1 MKILIV
7 DDHQA
12 VRTAVRSLLSSHS
25 EWTICGEAVDG
36 LEAVEKARSLRPDLI
51 LMDVSMPRMD
61 GVEATRIVRHDVPE
75 ADVII
80 VSQNDP
86 GLVSRQA
93 SAVGAQGFVSKS
105 DLGRKLVPMIS
116 YLLGEK
122 HDSGAEPASPL
133 KGNVTNHNDDQNAQ
147 RFRQALDELP
157 AAIYLTDAEGRL
169 TYYNAAAIQFSGRI
183 PELGTDSWCV
193 TWKLFRPDGTPLAH
207 DQCPM
212 AVALKEGRAVYGEEA
227 IAERPDGTRRWFTP
241 FPRPLRNAEGKIV
254 GGINMLVDIT
264 DRKQL
269 HSGSNLLA
277 AIVNSSDDAIVS
289 KNLSGI
295 ITSWNK
301 GAERIFG
308 YTSQEVIGRS
318 ITLIIPPDHL
328 DEEADILARI
338 RRGERI
344 DHFDTVRRRKDGS
357 LVDVAVTISPVFDAA
372 GRIIGASK
380 VARDVSDRRRAE
392 RELRDSKERFRS
404 IVETTPE
411 CVKVVAADGTLLQMN
426 AAGLAL
432 VGAESPEAVIGENVY
447 NLIAPED
454 RDRFRSFNERVCA
467 GQKGTLEFDIQGLQ
481 GVRRHMETQG
491 APFRTAA
498 GEVAH
503 LAVTRDITNRKLS
516 ERALAN
522 AARQQKALFHLAD
535 RLHRAPSLGDVY
547 AAATDAICEALQC
560 ERASILLC
568 DHAGV
573 MRFVS
578 WRGLSDSYRS
588 AVEGHSPWKID
599 DPDPRPVCIENV
611 DSAELDEGL
620 RKVVKSEGIVA
631 LAFIPL
637 VSENR
642 LIGKFMMYFSH
653 VHDFSADELEVSLTI
668 ARQLAFAIERKRADQ
683 ALRHSEERFRALSET
698 LDAEVRVRTRQ
709 LEQRSR
715 ELMQHSDQV
724 RDLSRQLLQ
733 TQDNE
738 RRHFARELHDSAG
751 QTLTVLSMALSQLQ
765 QNAAARDPELASQVE
780 ASEQLVQQLHRE
792 IRTTSYLLHPPLLDE
807 SGLASALAWYT
818 QGLAER
824 TPLKINLEVPHD
836 LERIPKH
843 MELGVFRVV
852 QECLT
857 NIHRH
862 SGATD
867 ALIHISR
874 SNGTLMLEVA
884 DNGKGIP
891 ADKLAEIQSKGTGVG
906 IRGMRER
913 VAQFHGEMKIESG
926 PAGTKILL
934 SLPLPASQQRSP
946 AIDASPLAAP
956 AILS

>member
-36 LEAVEKARSLRPDLI
+36 LEAVEMARSLRPDVI

-86 GLVSRQA
+86 SLVSRQA

-116 YLLGEK
+116 DLVGDK
-122 HDSGAEPASPL
+122 HDSGPDAASAS
-133 KGNVTNHNDDQNAQ
+133 KENGANHTDGQIEQ

-183 PELGTDSWCV
+183 PELGTDTWCV
-193 TWKLFRPDGTPLAH
+193 TWKLFRPDGTVLPH

-212 AVALKEGRAVYGEEA
+212 AIALKEGRTVYGEEA

-241 FPRPLRNAEGKIV
+241 FPRPLRNAEGKII

-269 HSGSNLLA
+269 HSSGNLLA

-318 ITLIIPPDHL
+318 ITVIIPPDHL

-338 RRGERI
+338 GRGERI
-344 DHFDTVRRRKDGS
+344 DHFDTVRRRKDGT
-357 LVDVAVTISPVFDAA
+357 LVDVAVTISPVRDAA

-380 VARDVSDRRRAE
+380 VARDISDRRRSE
-392 RELRDSKERFRS
+392 RELRDSEERFRS

-411 CVKVVAADGTLLQMN
+411 CVKIIAADGTLLQMN

-432 VGAESPEAVIGENVY
+432 VGADSPEAVIGKNVY
-447 NLIAPED
+447 NLIAPDD

-467 GQKGTLEFDIQGLQ
+467 GHKGTLEFEIVSLQ
-481 GVRRHMETQG
+481 GVHRCMETQG
-491 APFRTAA
+491 APFRTPA
-498 GEVAH
+498 GQVAQ
-503 LAVTRDITNRKLS
+503 LAVTRDVSDRKRS
-516 ERALAN
+516 ERDLAN

-535 RLHRAPSLGDVY
+535 RLHRSASLHDVY
-547 AAATDAICEALQC
+547 TAATDAICEALQC
-560 ERASILLC
+560 ERASILLY
-568 DHAGV
+568 DHAGI

-578 WRGLSDSYRS
+578 WRGLSDAYRS

-611 DSAELDEGL
+611 RSAALDDGL
-620 RKVVKSEGIVA
+620 LKVVSAEGIVA

-637 VSENR
+637 VSDNR
-642 LIGKFMMYFSH
+642 LIGKFMMYFSNA
-653 VHDFSADELEVSLTI
+653 HDFTGDELEVSLTI
-668 ARQLAFAIERKRADQ
+668 ARQLAFGIERKQADQ
-683 ALRHSEERFRALSET
+683 ALRQSEERFRTLSET

-765 QNAAARDPELASQVE
+765 QRAAALDPELASQVE

-824 TPLKINLEVPHD
+824 TPLKINLDIPHD
-836 LERIPKH
+836 LERIPKQ

-867 ALIHISR
+867 ALIRISR
-874 SNGTLMLEVA
+874 SNGTLSLEVA

-891 ADKLAEIQSKGTGVG
+891 ADKLAEIQLKGTGVG

-913 VAQFHGEMKIESG
+913 VGQFQGEMKIESG
-926 PAGTKILL
+926 PSGTKILV
-934 SLPLPASQQRSP
+934 SLPVPVSQQPSP
-946 AIDASPLAAP
+946 LIDAPPLAAP
-956 AILS
+956 TVLS

>member
-1 MKILIV
+1 M
-7 DDHQA
+7 
-12 VRTAVRSLLSSHS
+12 
-25 EWTICGEAVDG
+25 
-36 LEAVEKARSLRPDLI
+36 
-51 LMDVSMPRMD
+51 
-61 GVEATRIVRHDVPE
+61 
-75 ADVII
+75 
-80 VSQNDP
+80 
-86 GLVSRQA
+86 
-93 SAVGAQGFVSKS
+93 
-105 DLGRKLVPMIS
+105 
-116 YLLGEK
+116 
-122 HDSGAEPASPL
+122 
-133 KGNVTNHNDDQNAQ
+133 
-147 RFRQALDELP
+147 
-157 AAIYLTDAEGRL
+157 AI
-169 TYYNAAAIQFSGRI
+169 
-183 PELGTDSWCV
+183 
-193 TWKLFRPDGTPLAH
+193 
-207 DQCPM
+207 
-212 AVALKEGRAVYGEEA
+212 ALKEGRAVYGEEA

-241 FPRPLRNAEGKIV
+241 FPRPLRNAEGKII

-269 HSGSNLLA
+269 HSSSNLLA

-318 ITLIIPPDHL
+318 ITVIIPPDHL

-338 RRGERI
+338 GRGERI
-344 DHFDTVRRRKDGS
+344 DHFDTVRRRKDGT
-357 LVDVAVTISPVFDAA
+357 LVDVAVTISPVRDAT

-380 VARDVSDRRRAE
+380 VARDISDRRRSE
-392 RELRDSKERFRS
+392 RELRDSEERFRS

-411 CVKVVAADGTLLQMN
+411 CVKIIAADGTLLQMN

-432 VGAESPEAVIGENVY
+432 VGADSPEAVIGKNVY
-447 NLIAPED
+447 NLIAPDD

-467 GQKGTLEFDIQGLQ
+467 GHKGTLEFEIVSLQ
-481 GVRRHMETQG
+481 GVHRCMETQG
-491 APFRTAA
+491 APFRTPA
-498 GEVAH
+498 GQVAQ
-503 LAVTRDITNRKLS
+503 LAVTRDVSDRKRS
-516 ERALAN
+516 ERDLAN

-535 RLHRAPSLGDVY
+535 RLHRAASLHDVY
-547 AAATDAICEALQC
+547 TAATDAICEALQC
-560 ERASILLC
+560 ERASILLY
-568 DHAGV
+568 DHAGI

-578 WRGLSDSYRS
+578 WRGLSDAYRS

-611 DSAELDEGL
+611 HSAALDDGL
-620 RKVVKSEGIVA
+620 LKVVSAEGIVA

-637 VSENR
+637 VSDNR
-642 LIGKFMMYFSH
+642 LIGKFMMYFSNA
-653 VHDFSADELEVSLTI
+653 HDFTGDELEVSLTI
-668 ARQLAFAIERKRADQ
+668 ARQLAFGIERKQADQ
-683 ALRHSEERFRALSET
+683 ALRQSEERFRTLSET

-765 QNAAARDPELASQVE
+765 QRAAALDPELASQVE
-780 ASEQLVQQLHRE
+780 ASEQLVQQLHQE

-824 TPLKINLEVPHD
+824 TPLKINLDIPHD
-836 LERIPKH
+836 LERIPKQ

-867 ALIHISR
+867 ALIRISR
-874 SNGTLMLEVA
+874 SNGTLSLEVA

-891 ADKLAEIQSKGTGVG
+891 ADKLAEIQLKGTGVG

-913 VAQFHGEMKIESG
+913 VGQFQGEMKIESG
-926 PAGTKILL
+926 PSGTKILV
-934 SLPLPASQQRSP
+934 SLPVPVSQQPSP
-946 AIDASPLAAP
+946 LIDAPPLAAP
-956 AILS
+956 TVLS